1 LKKRYSYLI
10 KPIILFIDLIIINSV
25 VFYISDKEY
34 LQPSFLI
41 YINVFW
47 IISSFFSG
55 FYNVFRHT
63 NFFRVLSL
71 LAVQFLIFFLGF
83 FTYFS
88 LFREGNVVNN
98 QTIILVTIF
107 SGITILKYS
116 FIYALKKYR
125 AKGNNFR
132 KVIVLGSD
140 ETAKKIIKLF
150 KEKKE
155 LGYQVSG
162 IFSDK
167 KASNQKLYKGSIEKC
182 YSFILEE
189 NIDEVY
195 CSLSEL
201 HKEEVKKITIFA
213 NENNIVIKLIPNA
226 NELYNK
232 SYKTEYYEDSLLV
245 LNVNKLPFESVE
257 SKIIKRIFDVA
268 FSLFILV
275 FLMSWLTPIIWILI
289 KLESKGPAFFKQ
301 KREGL
306 KGKLFVC
313 YKFRSMKIN
322 IDSNHKHTNYKHTNH
337 KHTVKND
344 VRVTK
349 LGAFLRKT
357 SLDELPQFFNVIR
370 GNMSVVGPRPH
381 LKSLS
386 VEYQKNV
393 NNYLERHTMKPG
405 ITGLAQVRGY
415 RGEIKKKS
423 DIKNRIRLD
432 IFYIENWSILLDVKI
447 IVQTLFNVYK
457 GEEKAY

>member
-1 LKKRYSYLI
+1 MKKRYT
-10 KPIILFIDLIIINSV
+10 KFIIPLYVFIDLIIINTV
-25 VFYISDKEY
+25 ILYISDKEY

-41 YINVFW
+41 YINLFW
-47 IISSFFSG
+47 IISSFFNG
-55 FYNVFRHT
+55 FYKVFRHT

-71 LAVQFLIFFLGF
+71 LAIQFSFFFLGF

-98 QTIILVTIF
+98 QTVILITIF
-107 SGITILKYS
+107 LGIAIVKYS
-116 FIYALKKYR
+116 FIYALKKHR

-140 ETAKKIIKLF
+140 ETAKKITSLF

-155 LGYQVSG
+155 LGYEVSG
-162 IFSDK
+162 VFSDK
-167 KASNQKLYKGSIEKC
+167 ITSNQKLYKGSIEKS
-182 YSFILEE
+182 YLFLLEE

-201 HKEEVKKITIFA
+201 HKEEVKKITTFA

-226 NELYNK
+226 NELYSK
-232 SYKTEYYEDSLLV
+232 RYKTEYYEDSLLV
-245 LNVNKLPFESVE
+245 LNVNKLPFESIE
-257 SKIIKRIFDVA
+257 SKIIKRVFDVV
-268 FSLFILV
+268 FSLFILF
-275 FLMSWLTPIIWILI
+275 FLMMWLTPIIWILI

-306 KGKLFVC
+306 NGKLFVC
-313 YKFRSMKIN
+313 YKFRSMKVN
-322 IDSNHKHTNYKHTNH
+322 IDANYRHTI
-337 KHTVKND
+337 KND
-344 VRVTK
+344 VRITK
-349 LGAFLRKT
+349 FGAFLRKT
-357 SLDELPQFFNVIR
+357 SLDELPQIFNVLQ

-432 IFYIENWSILLDVKI
+432 VFYIENWSILLDVKI
-447 IVQTLFNVYK
+447 IVQTIFNVYK

>member
-10 KPIILFIDLIIINSV
+10 KPITLLLDLIIINSV

-47 IISSFFSG
+47 LVSSFFSG
-55 FYNVFRHT
+55 FYKVFRHT

-71 LAVQFLIFFLGF
+71 LAVQFSVFFLGF

-88 LFREGNVVNN
+88 LFREGKVVNN
-98 QTIILVTIF
+98 QTVILVIIF
-107 SGITILKYS
+107 LGITILKYS

-140 ETAKKIIKLF
+140 ETAKKIINLF

-155 LGYQVSG
+155 FGYQVSG
-162 IFSDK
+162 VFSDK
-167 KASNQKLYKGSIEKC
+167 VSSNQKLYKGSIEKS

-201 HKEEVKKITIFA
+201 DKEEIKKITTFA
-213 NENNIVIKLIPNA
+213 NENNIVIKLIPDA
-226 NELYNK
+226 NELYSK

-245 LNVNKLPFESVE
+245 LNVNKLPFESIE
-257 SKIIKRIFDVA
+257 SKIIKRIFDIVFSFFIIA
-268 FSLFILV
+268 FI
-275 FLMSWLTPIIWILI
+275 MSWLTPIIWILI
-289 KLESKGPAFFKQ
+289 RLESKGPAFFKQ

-306 KGKLFVC
+306 NGKLFIC
-313 YKFRSMKIN
+313 YKFRSMKVN
-322 IDSNHKHTNYKHTNH
+322 VGTNH

-349 LGAFLRKT
+349 IGSFLRKT
-357 SLDELPQFFNVIR
+357 SLDELPQFFNVLQ

-393 NNYLERHTMKPG
+393 NNYLERHAMKPG

-447 IVQTLFNVYK
+447 ILQTIFNVYK

>member
-1 LKKRYSYLI
+1 MKKRYS
-10 KPIILFIDLIIINSV
+10 KFIIPLYIFIDLIIINTV
-25 VFYISDKEY
+25 ILYISDKEY
-34 LQPSFLI
+34 LQASFLI

-55 FYNVFRHT
+55 FYKVFRHT
-63 NFFRVLSL
+63 TFFRVLSL
-71 LAVQFLIFFLGF
+71 LAVQFSVFFLGF

-98 QTIILVTIF
+98 QTVILVAIF
-107 SGITILKYS
+107 SGIAILKYS

-140 ETAKKIIKLF
+140 ETAKKIIHLF
-150 KEKKE
+150 EGKKE

-162 IFSDK
+162 FFSDK
-167 KASNQKLYKGSIEKC
+167 TTSNKKLFKGLIEKS

-201 HKEEVKKITIFA
+201 SREEIKKITTFA
-213 NENNIVIKLIPNA
+213 NENNIVVKLIPNA
-226 NELYNK
+226 NELYSK

-245 LNVNKLPFESVE
+245 LNVNKLPFEILENRV
-257 SKIIKRIFDVA
+257 IKRIFDIV
-268 FSLFILV
+268 FSSFVLI
-275 FLMSWLTPIIWILI
+275 FLMTWLTPIIWILI

-306 KGKLFVC
+306 NGELFVC
-313 YKFRSMKIN
+313 YKFRSMKVNIN
-322 IDSNHKHTNYKHTNH
+322 SNN

-344 VRVTK
+344 VRVTNF
-349 LGAFLRKT
+349 GAFLRKT
-357 SLDELPQFFNVIR
+357 SLDELPQFFNVLQ

-393 NNYLERHTMKPG
+393 NNYLERHAMKPG

-432 IFYIENWSILLDVKI
+432 IFYIENWSILLDIKI
-447 IVQTLFNVYK
+447 IFQTVFNVFN